1 MSSSNSLSKRI
12 KRHVTGPVQTFFAA
26 SSPGL
31 EQLCLAELRAG
42 PLSIKTAEVISGGV
56 QFKGRVRDCFMA
68 NLTLGTANRI
78 LMRMGTFKATNF
90 RQLEKKLADF
100 NWELYLP
107 AGRLPRINVTS
118 RHSRLFHTAAISE
131 RFKISI
137 AGRLPNIPAVQTTS
151 AHAPVP
157 QIIFVRVVNDR
168 FTLSIDSS
176 GDLLYKRGIK
186 KDVGRAPLRET
197 IAAGILTLAGYSGR
211 EPLLDPMCGSGTFTI
226 EAAMRA
232 QKIPAGWFRD
242 FAFKRWPCFR
252 PRQWAYMRR
261 QSENRFSLRTK
272 PFIFAS
278 DHDGRICKELQNKIE
293 AYGFSG
299 AVRIS
304 CRDFFGVAPHE
315 VSPRPGLVVIN
326 PPYGLR
332 MGDPDR
338 IEAFFLRIYQTLKHA
353 YRGWKL
359 ALIVPEKRLAALAPF
374 QKMRFHRLHH
384 GGLKLTLLTA
394 EINCASPKPPGENR
408 V

>member
-1 MSSSNSLSKRI
+1 MCPSNSLSRRI
-12 KRHVTGPVQTFFAA
+12 KRHVTGPERTFFAA
-26 SSPGL
+26 TSPGL
-31 EQLCLAELRAG
+31 EQLCLAELRAR
-42 PLSIKTAEVISGGV
+42 PLSIKTAQVISGGV
-56 QFKGRVRDCFMA
+56 QFKGRVADCYLA
-68 NLTLGTANRI
+68 NLKLSTANRI

-118 RHSRLFHTAAISE
+118 RHSRLFHTVAISE
-131 RFKISI
+131 RFKISL
-137 AGRLPNIPAVQTTS
+137 AGRLLNIPADPTPS

-157 QIIFVRVVNDR
+157 QIIFVRVANDH

-197 IAAGILTLAGYSGR
+197 IAAGILTLAGYTGR

-242 FAFKRWPCFR
+242 FAFKGWPCFL
-252 PRQWAYMRR
+252 PRQWAYIRR
-261 QSENRFSLRTK
+261 QSENRISPLTK
-272 PFIFAS
+272 PFVFAS
-278 DHDGRICKELQNKIE
+278 DHDRRICNVLQDKIE
-293 AYGFSG
+293 THGFSG
-299 AVRIS
+299 VIRIS
-304 CRDFFGVAPHE
+304 CRDFFGVVPHE

-332 MGDPDR
+332 LGDPDQ
-338 IEAFFLRIYQTLKHA
+338 IDAFFMRIYETLKRA
-353 YRGWKL
+353 YRDWKL

-374 QKMRFHRLHH
+374 QEIRLHPLHH

-394 EINCASPKPPGENR
+394 KIKVPAENR

>member
-1 MSSSNSLSKRI
+1 MCPSNSLSRRI

-26 SSPGL
+26 TSPGL
-31 EQLCLAELRAG
+31 EQLCLTELQAR
-42 PLSIKTAEVISGGV
+42 PLSIKTAQVVTGGV
-56 QFKGRVRDCFMA
+56 QFKGRVRDCFRA
-68 NLTLGTANRI
+68 NLTLSTANRI
-78 LMRMGTFKATNF
+78 LMRIGVFNATNF
-90 RQLEKKLADF
+90 RQLEKKLSDF

-107 AGRLPRINVTS
+107 AGQLPRINVTS

-137 AGRLPNIPAVQTTS
+137 AGRLVTIPAGQTPS

-157 QIIFVRVVNDR
+157 QIIFVRVVNDH

-197 IAAGILTLAGYSGR
+197 IAAGILTLAGYTGR
-211 EPLLDPMCGSGTFTI
+211 EPLLDPMCGSGTFTL

-232 QKIPAGWFRD
+232 QKVPAGWFRD
-242 FAFKRWPCFR
+242 FAFKGWPCFR
-252 PRQWAYMRR
+252 PRQWAYIRR
-261 QSENRFSLRTK
+261 QSENQISLLTK
-272 PFIFAS
+272 PFIFAF
-278 DHDGRICKELQNKIE
+278 DHDRRICNVLQDKIE
-293 AYGFSG
+293 TYGFSG
-299 AVRIS
+299 AIRIS

-332 MGDPDR
+332 MGDPDQ
-338 IEAFFLRIYQTLKHA
+338 IEAFFRRIYGTLKRA

-359 ALIVPEKRLAALAPF
+359 ALIVPENRLAAMAPF
-374 QKMRFHRLHH
+374 QKMRLHRLHH
-384 GGLKLTLLTA
+384 GGLQLTLLIA
-394 EINCASPKPPGENR
+394 EIKAPAENR

>member
-1 MSSSNSLSKRI
+1 MCPSNSLSRRI
-12 KRHVTGPVQTFFAA
+12 KRHVTGPEQTFFAA
-26 SSPGL
+26 TSPGL
-31 EQLCLAELRAG
+31 EQLCLAELRAE
-42 PLSIKTAEVISGGV
+42 PLCIKTAAVIAGGV

-68 NLTLGTANRI
+68 NLTLSTANRI
-78 LMRMGTFKATNF
+78 LMRMGAFKATNF
-90 RQLEKKLADF
+90 RQLEKKLSNF

-137 AGRLPNIPAVQTTS
+137 ARRLVTTPAGQTPS
-151 AHAPVP
+151 ARAPVP

-197 IAAGILTLAGYSGR
+197 IAAGILTLAGYTGR
-211 EPLLDPMCGSGTFTI
+211 EPLLDPMCGSGTFAI
-226 EAAMRA
+226 EAAMQA

-242 FAFKRWPCFR
+242 FAFKSWPCFR
-252 PRQWAYMRR
+252 PRQWAYIRR
-261 QSENRFSLRTK
+261 QSENRISLLTK

-278 DHDGRICKELQNKIE
+278 DRDRPICKVLQDKIE
-293 AYGFSG
+293 TYEFSG
-299 AVRIS
+299 VISIS
-304 CRDFFGVAPHE
+304 CRDFFDIAPLE

-332 MGDPDR
+332 MGDPDQ
-338 IEAFFLRIYQTLKHA
+338 IDAFFMRIYRTLKRA

-359 ALIVPEKRLAALAPF
+359 ALIVPENRLAEMAPF
-374 QKMRFHRLHH
+374 PKMVLHRLHH
-384 GGLKLTLLTA
+384 GGLKLTLVTA
-394 EINCASPKPPGENR
+394 KI
-408 V
+408 